1 MSKVHAG
8 IWIDSREALVFV
20 MDRGSE
26 HFVRIHSEVEDYHIH
41 GGARSSTPYGPQDA
55 VKEKKNL
62 HRRQH
67 QFQQFFDEVLQ
78 HVTHSDEVLICGPG
92 QAKHLLEKTMLSDKS
107 QHYRLVGCHDL
118 DSLTENQ
125 IRAWIREMF
134 GLGRKSSGFLGG
146 PLLI

>member
-20 MDRGSE
+20 MHKSSE
-26 HFVRIHSEVEDYHIH
+26 HFVRIRSEVEDFHIH
-41 GGARSSTPYGPQDA
+41 GGARSATPYGPQDA

-67 QFQQFFDEVLQ
+67 QFQRFFEKILD
-78 HVTHSDEVLICGPG
+78 HISYSDEVLICGPG
-92 QAKHLLEKTMLSDKS
+92 QTKLAFEKSILGDKS
-107 QHYRLVGCHDL
+107 RGYRITGCHDL

-125 IRAWIREMF
+125 IRAWIKEMF
-134 GLGRKSSGFLGG
+134 QLNRR
-146 PLLI
+146 